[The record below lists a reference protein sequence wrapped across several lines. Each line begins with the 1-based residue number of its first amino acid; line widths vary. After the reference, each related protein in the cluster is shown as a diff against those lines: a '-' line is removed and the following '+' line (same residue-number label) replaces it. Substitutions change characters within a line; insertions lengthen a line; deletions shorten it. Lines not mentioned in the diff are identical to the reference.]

1 MYHSVGCLNLF
12 RFHLKYRNWKQ
23 DKLNNTS
30 DTGNISTEAHYN
42 SSTQAVTLSK
52 VPKTTPAEKQ
62 HKLAAAAARTPL
74 KPKTQQMSTSVT
86 SMECHV
92 NPSYGY
98 VTRQPNQKSTG
109 QYNREYETI
118 DLNKSVSVQ
127 NVYGRVNENK
137 RNT

>member
-1 MYHSVGCLNLF
+1 MIV
-12 RFHLKYRNWKQ
+12 KYRNRKQ
-23 DKLNNTS
+23 DNTS

-42 SSTQAVTLSK
+42 SSAQAVTLSK

-98 VTRQPNQKSTG
+98 VTRQPNQKSTD

-118 DLNKSVSVQ
+118 DLNKSASVQ
-127 NVYGRVNENK
+127 NVYGRVNENTG
-137 RNT
+137 NT